1 MVSEIYAGFKTYAR
15 LADFVLVL
23 LKQNY
28 FDLAFHSP
36 HPISCNSF
44 RNLLPSSIMSLD
56 FFSSFQA
63 PAILKFR
70 NAHLLQNS
78 LKS

>member
-15 LADFVLVL
+15 LADFVL
-23 LKQNY
+23 
-28 FDLAFHSP
+28 AFHSP

-44 RNLLPSSIMSLD
+44 KLPNSIMSLD

-70 NAHLLQNS
+70 NEHLLQNS